1 MAKASDF
8 RELTD
13 DELAK
18 REKDLKEELFNIKI
32 QVATQQTGNYARI
45 KELRKDIARLET
57 VKNEKSFK
65 TEDVKTEDVES
76 GDVDA

>member
-18 REKDLKEELFNIKI
+18 REKDLKEELFNIRI
-32 QVATQQTGNYARI
+32 QVSTQQINNYARI
-45 KELRKDIARLET
+45 KELRRDIARLET
-57 VKNEKSFK
+57 VKREKK
-65 TEDVKTEDVES
+65 VNS
-76 GDVDA
+76 GEIDA

>member
-32 QVATQQTGNYARI
+32 QVATQQTNSYARI
-45 KELRKDIARLET
+45 KELRRDIARLET
-57 VKNEKSFK
+57 VKNEKS
-65 TEDVKTEDVES
+65 VKPVEVEQGEVES
-76 GDVDA
+76 GDADA